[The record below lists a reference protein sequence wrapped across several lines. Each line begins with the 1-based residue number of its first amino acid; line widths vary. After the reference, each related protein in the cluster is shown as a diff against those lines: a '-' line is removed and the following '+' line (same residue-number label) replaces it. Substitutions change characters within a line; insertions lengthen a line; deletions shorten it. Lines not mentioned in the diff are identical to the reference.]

1 MPDTKLTDLEIL
13 TEPADGDV
21 LYIVDVDQDK
31 SKQITFTNLIGT
43 RIEALSTSFFDLSSN
58 LGIEID
64 SNTDNVNAVLNDVTT
79 NVSDIA
85 VLSTGQETISSNVTN
100 LSADVINLENSPL
113 SAVDNNK
120 FSFGTA
126 MTVSSGATIT
136 QHVTT
141 FNTDIG
147 DLAAVSLSAIGGL
160 SGIETNFYPIS
171 ANVFELLLTTRVNDD
186 RLITIPANTVFTY
199 LVTRNTAI

>member
-43 RIEALSTSFFDLSSN
+43 KVDSLSTSFINLSSN
-58 LGIEID
+58 LGLEIEGNSDNI
-64 SNTDNVNAVLNDVTT
+64 NTAQNDIIQNIT
-79 NVSDIA
+79 DIFT
-85 VLSTGQETISSNVTN
+85 LSTDSVILSSDLAN
-100 LSADVINLENSPL
+100 LSAIVTAQDTIT
-113 SAVDNNK
+113 AVDTNK

-126 MTVSSGATIT
+126 MTVSSASPIT

-147 DLAAVSLSAIGGL
+147 DLATVSLSALGGL
-160 SGIETNFYPIS
+160 SGLETNFYPIS
-171 ANVFELLLTTRVNDD
+171 ANKFELLLTTRANDD
-186 RLITIPANTVFTY
+186 RSITIPANTVFTY
-199 LVTRNTAI
+199 LVTRNPSI

>member
-13 TEPADGDV
+13 TQPADGDV

-31 SKQITFTNLIGT
+31 SKQITFTNLVGT
-43 RIEALSTSFFDLSSN
+43 RVDNLSTSFINLSADLTINSDANSDNITIAQGDIIQNTTDIFTLSTDSIILSSN
-58 LGIEID
+58 VAD
-64 SNTDNVNAVLNDVTT
+64 
-79 NVSDIA
+79 
-85 VLSTGQETISSNVTN
+85 
-100 LSADVINLENSPL
+100 LSADVIDLQDSPL
-113 SAVDNNK
+113 SAVDTNK

-141 FNTDIG
+141 FGTDIG
-147 DLAAVSLSAIGGL
+147 DLATVSLSAIGGL

-171 ANVFELLLTTRVNDD
+171 ANVFELLLNTRVNDD

-199 LVTRNTAI
+199 LVTRNPSI

>member
-13 TEPADGDV
+13 TQPADGDV

-31 SKQITFTNLIGT
+31 SKQITFTNLVGT
-43 RIEALSTSFFDLSSN
+43 RVDNLSTSFLDLSAS
-58 LGIEID
+58 LGIVTD
-64 SNTDNVNAVLNDVTT
+64 SNTDNIIEAQNDIIQNT
-79 NVSDIA
+79 SDIA
-85 VLSTGQETISSNVTN
+85 TLSTDQITISGNITN
-100 LSADVINLENSPL
+100 LSADIIDLQDSPL
-113 SAVDNNK
+113 SAVDTNK

-126 MTVSSGATIT
+126 MTVSSASPIT